1 MVRQNI
7 QVENK
12 KIIAF
17 VQARMGSKRCPGKS
31 MAKIQN
37 LPVIEIVMKRLK
49 MAKNISKIVLV
60 TSNLKRDLKLKK
72 YVKKLGFDCFC
83 GSETNLVKR
92 FLDAQKKFCNKKD
105 QYFFRVTADNVFID
119 WNECDRIISSGLRK
133 NVDFCSFINKNYSE
147 RNNDFSG
154 ELINISA
161 LKKLNTLTQN
171 KFDLEH
177 VYPFFFRNKKQFIV
191 KRIEVKKKLKTKIKF
206 DLDYKKDLV
215 FFKKIGSKLN
225 TDIITTNVDK
235 IIKIGK
241 EIC

>member
-1 MVRQNI
+1 
-7 QVENK
+7 
-12 KIIAF
+12 
-17 VQARMGSKRCPGKS
+17 MGSRRCPGKS

-49 MAKNISKIVLV
+49 MTKNISKIVLV

-72 YVKKLGFDCFC
+72 YVKKLGFDYFC
-83 GSETNLVKR
+83 GSENNLVKR

-119 WNECDRIISSGLRK
+119 WNECNRIISSGLRK
-133 NVDFCSFINKNYSE
+133 KVDFCSFINKTYSD

-154 ELINISA
+154 ELINIRA

-177 VYPFFFRNKKQFIV
+177 VYPFFFKNKKIFNV
-191 KRIEVKKKLKTKIKF
+191 KRLEVSKRLKTSIKF
-206 DLDYKKDLV
+206 DLDYPKDLK
-215 FFKKIGSKLN
+215 FFQNIGKKIQKDVINVEAKNIIKLGK
-225 TDIITTNVDK
+225 K
-235 IIKIGK
+235 IIYLNDKSK
-241 EIC
+241 TKKNKKN